1 MAGIVNPRM
10 LIKAQ
15 QKIAQRIYGC
25 ELVDGQVDKVAR
37 SDSKCKGIDQRQ
49 SLFMVDITT
58 YPMNEIGGNISAEKP
73 MQVLSKK
80 VILAGG
86 VYTNI
91 LPVLEV
97 SATNDKRLHFY
108 TGVVSMSPK
117 YNFVSVQ
124 YRLFFVQFF
133 TFNCHKSSIM
143 V

>member
-15 QKIAQRIYGC
+15 QKIAQLKYGC

-37 SDSKCKGIDQRQ
+37 VDSKCQDIDQRK

-58 YPMNEIGGNISAEKP
+58 YPLNKIGGDISAGKP

-97 SATNDKRLHFY
+97 NATKEHKRLRVY
-108 TGVVSMSPK
+108 TEVASMSPK
-117 YNFVSVQ
+117 YYFVSVKIHS
-124 YRLFFVQFF
+124 V
-133 TFNCHKSSIM
+133 
-143 V
+143 